1 MRSVEAK
8 HATTETEMTM
18 NARTP
23 LTFGVAAL
31 GFVLMAPVHAA
42 HDGYLDGAFIVA
54 RQDNE
59 RDARRTARE
68 PRRDE
73 RRAQERNA
81 ETEAEAGRDKERGY
95 GYGYE
100 RRQQKRQD
108 DDSRSR
114 DRR

>member
-1 MRSVEAK
+1 MQSVEAK

-23 LTFGVAAL
+23 LTFGMAAL
-31 GFVLMAPVHAA
+31 GLVLMSPVHAA

-73 RRAQERNA
+73 RRAQDRNA
-81 ETEAEAGRDKERGY
+81 ETEAGRDNERGY

-100 RRQQKRQD
+100 RRQQTRQEE
-108 DDSRSR
+108 DSRPR
-114 DRR
+114 GRR

>member
-1 MRSVEAK
+1 MRSVDAK
-8 HATTETEMTM
+8 HASTETEMTM

-23 LTFGVAAL
+23 LTFGMAAL
-31 GFVLMAPVHAA
+31 GLALVAPAHAA
-42 HDGYLDGAFIVA
+42 SDVHLYGAFIVA

-73 RRAQERNA
+73 RRAQERDA
-81 ETEAEAGRDKERGY
+81 QPEAGPDNERGY

-108 DDSRSR
+108 DDSRPR
-114 DRR
+114 GRR